1 MEIKVVN
8 VSVEDNIPTKS
19 GKGTYS
25 KVTVTYTNLAN
36 NKIEAK
42 QFFPFSYDKAT
53 FEKIKELETGQTYSV
68 VTEKDEKGYWVWTDV
83 ARQDGDVM
91 EGQKAA
97 MPNKSYTSN
106 RPQYESAE
114 ERANRQ
120 VLIVKQSS
128 LANAVALLKVD
139 KKELDVVEVIKV
151 ADQLTKWVLSPLDKN
166 FDDMEQDI
174 PY

>member
-8 VSVEDNIPTKS
+8 VSVEDNIPTKN
-19 GKGTYS
+19 GNKTYS

-42 QFFPFSYDKAT
+42 QFFPFSYPANL
-53 FEKIKELETGQTYSV
+53 FAQFKELEAGQTYSV
-68 VTEKDEKGYWVWTDV
+68 TTEKDEKGYWIWTEV
-83 ARQDGDVM
+83 ARQDGDVT
-91 EGQKAA
+91 EGKAA
-97 MPNKSYTSN
+97 MKPTYTSN

-128 LANAVALLKVD
+128 LSNAIALLKVD
-139 KKELDVVEVIKV
+139 KKELDVVEVLKV
-151 ADQLTKWVLSPLDKN
+151 ADQLTKWVFTPLDKN
-166 FDDMEQDI
+166 FEDLNDDI
-174 PY
+174 PL

>member
-1 MEIKVVN
+1 MEIKVIN
-8 VSVEDNIPTKS
+8 VSVEDNIPTKNNS
-19 GKGTYS
+19 GKTYT
-25 KVTVTYTNLAN
+25 KVTVTYTNLAS

-42 QFFPFSYDKAT
+42 QFFPFSYGKDL
-53 FEKIKELETGQTYSV
+53 FEKIKTLEAGQCYSV
-68 VTEKDEKGYWVWTDV
+68 TSEKDEKGYWMWTEV

-91 EGQKAA
+91 
-97 MPNKSYTSN
+97 PNQPASPKNYTSN

-128 LANAVALLKVD
+128 LSNAIALLKVD

-166 FDDMEQDI
+166 FDNMEQDI